1 MNTNKPV
8 GMTAS
13 VGFQIGVRRTLPFF
27 QEEAWELLTS
37 TRGRK
42 LWLGDAA
49 SVEFVKGHKFV
60 TREGTTGEFRVVKP
74 LEQLRLTWQ
83 PASFPN
89 TSTLQIRLLS
99 ADNPGKTTIS
109 FHQEKLDSAE
119 QRGEMKA
126 HWEEVISGL
135 LALSEDKSIR

>member
-8 GMTAS
+8 GLTAS

-42 LWLGDAA
+42 LWLGDLATF
-49 SVEFVKGHKFV
+49 ELVKGHKFV
-60 TREGTTGEFRVVKP
+60 TQEGTTGEFRVVKP

-83 PASFPN
+83 PAGFPN
-89 TSTLQIRLLS
+89 TSTLQIRLMPAAS
-99 ADNPGKTTIS
+99 PGKITIS

-119 QRGEMKA
+119 QREEMKV
-126 HWEEVISGL
+126 HWEEVLSRL
-135 LALSEDKSIR
+135 LALSEDESIR